1 MIGARVVPGSFYR
14 MRNRLLFVVLIA
26 ATPVHAQRAT
36 LAQVGWLEG
45 CWELN
50 AANRRVV
57 ERWTSADVMLVGSS
71 RTWIGGQPRESEALR
86 LFTRGDTLVYEALP
100 SGQQRTEFKT
110 VVASD
115 REVVFANP
123 AHDFPQRI
131 VYTRV
136 GSDSVIARIEGD
148 RAGRRAPVSYP
159 FRKVVCTPDTPTAS
173 EVARAEL
180 APMYTNLVERETATA
195 GGMGTWMSAH
205 AAPGFVYVL
214 WLSQGPVPA
223 SAGAE
228 QMARAAE
235 ASERA
240 AVSQNLRDRAYEHT
254 IDRVFARG
262 DTATVL
268 VVERRSWKFP
278 DTAGRFGAAG
288 DYRERVTTERRLDR
302 WVRISGQW
310 KLAEA
315 ALVGSEQQIEGKVT
329 ARDGRAVS
337 P

>member
-1 MIGARVVPGSFYR
+1 
-14 MRNRLLFVVLIA
+14 MRNRFLFVLLVA
-26 ATPVHAQRAT
+26 AIPVHAQRAT
-36 LAQVGWLEG
+36 LAQVSWLDG

-57 ERWTSADVMLVGSS
+57 ERWTNADGMMTGSS

-100 SGQQRTEFKT
+100 SGQRLTEFRTT
-110 VVASD
+110 VVTD

-136 GSDSVIARIEGD
+136 GADSVIARIEGD
-148 RAGRRAPVSYP
+148 RAGRRNPVSYP
-159 FRKVVCTPDTPTAS
+159 FRKVACVPDTRTAS

-180 APMYTNLVERETATA
+180 APMYRNLVERETATA
-195 GGMGTWMSAH
+195 GGMGSWMSAH

-214 WLSQGPVPA
+214 WLSPGPVPA

-235 ASERA
+235 ASERTA
-240 AVSQNLRDRAYEHT
+240 ASQNLRDRAYEHS
-254 IDRVFARG
+254 IERIFARG

-268 VVERRSWKFP
+268 VVERRAWKFP
-278 DTAGRFGAAG
+278 DTAGRFGTAG
-288 DYRERVTTERRLDR
+288 EYRERVTTERRLDR
-302 WVRISGQW
+302 WVKSSGQW
-310 KLAEA
+310 KLVEA
-315 ALVGSEQQIEGKVT
+315 ALIGSEQQIEGKVT